1 MKLKK
6 SSNRRGSGGLHHFL
20 RDHFVHCINVSQACV
35 FRQLTPHTEKT
46 REPMCDYSV
55 VYSLLSNNPQ
65 GIRTLGE
72 NLFKVAAEKNKN
84 KQDFFK
90 IVKKQFHSS
99 FLGPVSKD

>member
-35 FRQLTPHTEKT
+35 FRQLTRIEKT

-65 GIRTLGE
+65 GIRIVGPKSLKSRSRKKQVR
-72 NLFKVAAEKNKN
+72 LFKNR
-84 KQDFFK
+84 
-90 IVKKQFHSS
+90 
-99 FLGPVSKD
+99 